1 MKITQS
7 SVGYNADLQKELSVI
22 DGSPFQ
28 LQDNSLLIERRQ
40 IKPGLITSL
49 LNAMSMEETFRTDTF
64 AYDET
69 NWGAQLPD
77 GKAYSAKT
85 TDIEKEQPRR
95 LNFAIPS
102 FGLRSN
108 VAPQDYIGRRKPGT
122 TNDLLTETDV
132 EAQMSIKAMQAWDL
146 FDELAWSTLLT
157 TDTNITRGGPFTS
170 YNFWNSIVDVD
181 LPTFSDLTATRPAPV
196 SMQLGSTGV
205 DHIQLFR
212 AQRKLLEQGLARAQ
226 DSASAFVCI
235 CGDNF
240 YDQRYEI
247 QKKEGLARPVI
258 QNTDLASAAVG
269 TINVGGFD
277 YDTFKSEDG
286 IQYIN
291 YGSEIIS
298 GTKLIGDD
306 LAFLLPVGANKIVRK
321 AFAPS
326 QTRTYANTEAL
337 SMYTWSFADEFSGLT
352 QMQES
357 NALFALIN
365 PQLITHLTV

>member
-7 SVGYNADLQKELSVI
+7 SVGFNSSLQKELSAI

-28 LQDNSLLIERRQ
+28 LQDNSTLIQRRQ
-40 IKPGLITSL
+40 LKVGLITNL
-49 LNAMSMEETFRTDTF
+49 LNAQAMEETFRTDTF
-64 AYDET
+64 AYDEENYGT
-69 NWGAQLPD
+69 QLPD
-77 GKAYSAKT
+77 GKAYGAKT
-85 TDIEKEQPRR
+85 TDLDKDQARR
-95 LNFAIPS
+95 LNFSIPS
-102 FGLRSN
+102 FGLRTN
-108 VAPQDYIGRRKPGT
+108 VAPQDYIGRRKSGT
-122 TNDLLTETDV
+122 SDMLTESDV
-132 EAQMSIKAMQAWDL
+132 QAQMTVKSMEAWDN
-146 FDELAWSTLLT
+146 FDELAWSQLLT
-157 TDTNITRGGPFTS
+157 TDTNIRRGGPFTQ
-170 YNFWNSIVDVD
+170 YNFWNSIVDTD
-181 LPTFSDLTATRPAPV
+181 LPTFSGLTATRPAPL
-196 SMQLGSTGV
+196 SMQLGATGV

-212 AQRKLLEQGLARAQ
+212 KQRKLLEQGLARAQ
-226 DSASAFVCI
+226 DSATAFVCI

-247 QKKEGLARPVI
+247 QKKEGLARPII

-269 TINVGGFD
+269 TINIGGLD

-286 IQYIN
+286 ITYIN
-291 YGSEIIS
+291 YGSSIIS

-306 LAFLLPVGANKIVRK
+306 LGYLIPVGASKIIRK

-337 SMYTWSFADEFSGLT
+337 SLYTWSFADEFQGLT

-357 NALFALIN
+357 NSLYALIN

>member
-1 MKITQS
+1 MKITQT
-7 SVGYNADLQKELSVI
+7 SVGYNKDLQKELSVI

-28 LQDNSLLIERRQ
+28 LQDNSLLVERRQ
-40 IKPGLITSL
+40 VKPGLITNL

-69 NWGAQLPD
+69 NEGAQLPD
-77 GKAYSAKT
+77 GKAYNAKT
-85 TDIEKEQPRR
+85 TDMEKDQPRR

-122 TNDLLTETDV
+122 TGDMLTETDV
-132 EAQMSIKAMQAWDL
+132 EAQMVVKSMQAWDL
-146 FDELAWSTLLT
+146 FDELAWTQLLT

-170 YNFWNSIVDVD
+170 YNFWNSIIDTD
-181 LPTFSDLTATRPAPV
+181 LPTFSDLTSTRPAAL
-196 SMQLGSTGV
+196 SMQLASTSV
-205 DHIQLFR
+205 DHVQLFR
-212 AQRKLLEQGLARAQ
+212 KQRKLLEQGLARAM
-226 DSASAFVCI
+226 DSANAFVCI

-269 TINVGGFD
+269 TVSIGGFA

-291 YGSEIIS
+291 YGSEIIA

-306 LAFLLPVGANKIVRK
+306 LAFLVPIGASKLIRK

-337 SMYTWSFADEFSGLT
+337 SMYTWNFADEFSGLT

-357 NALFALIN
+357 NALFALTN
-365 PQLITHLTV
+365 PQLITHLTI